1 MVLLYL
7 HRVLIPAAVIP
18 AIFLLVKIYRADRR
32 EKEPPAAFDFV
43 GFLRHSCH
51 GNRLG
56 GRESRL
62 LAAGDLSFGRKIRLF
77 IS

>member
-32 EKEPPAAFDFV
+32 E
-43 GFLRHSCH
+43 R
-51 GNRLG
+51 
-56 GRESRL
+56 SRR
-62 LAAGDLSFGRKIRLF
+62 SF
-77 IS
+77 